1 MQVTRADE
9 YAIIGLLYL
18 AKQPPERMVMIDE
31 VSEAEGVPKSFLA
44 KIFQSLA
51 KAGFVNSHRGAGGG
65 FSLAKPAGEITL
77 LQVLHCV
84 EGVFALQKC
93 VTDDPECVVST
104 TRMSNCTLCAVFTEA
119 QNRVN
124 EVFARTTLADLLH
137 PKPQVV
143 QHAEAD
149 AAVN

>member
-1 MQVTRADE
+1 MQVTRAGE

-18 AKQPPERMVMIDE
+18 AKQPAERMVMIDE
-31 VSEAEGVPKSFLA
+31 ISEAEDVPKSFLA

-51 KAGFVNSHRGAGGG
+51 KSGLVRSNRGAGGG
-65 FSLAKPAGEITL
+65 FSLAKPPGEITL
-77 LQVLHCV
+77 LQVLHSV

-104 TRMSNCTLCAVFTEA
+104 TRMSTCTLCAVFTEA

-124 EVFARTTLADLLH
+124 EVFARTTLTDLLH
-137 PKPQVV
+137 PKVQVA
-143 QHAEAD
+143 QPAKAG
-149 AAVN
+149 AGAN

>member
-1 MQVTRADE
+1 MQVTRAGE

-18 AKQPPERMVMIDE
+18 AKQPVERMVMIDE
-31 VSEAEGVPKSFLA
+31 ISEAEGVPKSFLA

-51 KAGFVNSHRGAGGG
+51 KAGFVRSHRGAGGG

-104 TRMSNCTLCAVFTEA
+104 TRMSSCTLCAVFTEA

-124 EVFARTTLADLLH
+124 EVFARTTLTDLLH
-137 PKPQVV
+137 PKVQVAQQV
-143 QHAEAD
+143 KAMAGS
-149 AAVN
+149 N

>member
-1 MQVTRADE
+1 
-9 YAIIGLLYL
+9 
-18 AKQPPERMVMIDE
+18 MIDE
-31 VSEAEGVPKSFLA
+31 ISEAEGVPKSFLA
-44 KIFQSLA
+44 KIFQSVA
-51 KAGFVNSHRGAGGG
+51 KAGFVRSHRGAGGG
-65 FSLAKPAGEITL
+65 FSLAKPPAEITL
-77 LQVLHCV
+77 LQVLQCI
-84 EGVFALQKC
+84 EGAFALQKC

-137 PKPQVV
+137 PKPHVV
-143 QHAEAD
+143 QPIKSV

>member
-1 MQVTRADE
+1 MQVTRAGE

-31 VSEAEGVPKSFLA
+31 ISEAEGVPKSFLA

-51 KAGFVNSHRGAGGG
+51 KSGFVSSHRGQGGG
-65 FSLAKPAGEITL
+65 FSLAKPAGAITL
-77 LQVLHCV
+77 LQVLQCI

-93 VTDDPECVVST
+93 VSEDPECVVST

-137 PKPQVV
+137 PKPPVAPQLR
-143 QHAEAD
+143 D
-149 AAVN
+149 AAALN

>member
-1 MQVTRADE
+1 MQVTRAGE
-9 YAIIGLLYL
+9 YAVIGLLYL
-18 AKQPPERMVMIDE
+18 ARQPAERMVMIDE
-31 VSEAEGVPKSFLA
+31 ISEAEDIPKSFLA

-51 KAGFVNSHRGAGGG
+51 KGGFVSSHRGAGGG
-65 FSLAKPAGEITL
+65 FSLAKPASEITL

-93 VTDDPECVVST
+93 VTEDPECVVST
-104 TRMSNCTLCAVFTEA
+104 TRMSSCTLCAVFTEA

-124 EVFARTTLADLLH
+124 EVFARTTLADLLQ
-137 PKPQVV
+137 PKPQVARQV
-143 QHAEAD
+143 KAT